1 MPLVKSSNVK
11 QVEWRFGQLYVKYIA
26 SEAIYR
32 YKDVPHVMYR
42 ALLDAESKG
51 KYLNEKIKPY
61 FDFTKVTEIP
71 EEPTDEAKFLKA
83 FDEIVL
89 LLEKHG
95 LVRRQQ
101 DEEGNLRAVL
111 VNFVCP
117 KCGGDC
123 NSILEALKK
132 ELK

>member
-1 MPLVKSSNVK
+1 MPEVMSSNVK
-11 QVEWRFGQLYVKYIA
+11 QVEWRFGQLYVQYIA
-26 SEAIYR
+26 SQAIYR

-71 EEPTDEAKFLKA
+71 EEPTEKEKLLKA
-83 FDEIVL
+83 FNEIVVEL
-89 LLEKHG
+89 AKNG
-95 LVRRQQ
+95 LVRYEL
-101 DEEGNLRAVL
+101 DEEGNARIVY
-111 VNFVCP
+111 VSFVCP

-123 NSILEALKK
+123 SSILEALKK